1 MGSVRHG
8 GFIPWDD
15 DIDVG
20 MPRSD
25 YNKFIKIASEEL
37 PGNMFLQTFFT
48 DEQYPCAFAKIR
60 NNDTTFIEKG
70 LRKSNINHGIYICV
84 VEEQNKSKIH
94 FLLRNILR
102 VFAISIYFNTE
113 KAKTKMENF
122 LQKNSYNGSEF
133 VINYC
138 GAWGKKE
145 IMPKS
150 YFGNGTKGTFEGM
163 EVILPEKYDEYL
175 TKLYGDYMT
184 LPPPEKRVGHHYYT
198 VLDTEK
204 SYRGYNYETIR

>member
-1 MGSVRHG
+1 MNNDLNELKRIELEMLKTFIKICKKHNFMYFLVGGTCLGSVRHG

-70 LRKSNINHGIYICV
+70 LRKSNINHGIYID
-84 VEEQNKSKIH
+84 I
-94 FLLRNILR
+94 F
-102 VFAISIYFNTE
+102 
-113 KAKTKMENF
+113 
-122 LQKNSYNGSEF
+122 
-133 VINYC
+133 
-138 GAWGKKE
+138 
-145 IMPKS
+145 P
-150 YFGNGTKGTFEGM
+150 
-163 EVILPEKYDEYL
+163 
-175 TKLYGDYMT
+175 
-184 LPPPEKRVGHHYYT
+184 
-198 VLDTEK
+198 LDGEL
-204 SYRGYNYETIR
+204 